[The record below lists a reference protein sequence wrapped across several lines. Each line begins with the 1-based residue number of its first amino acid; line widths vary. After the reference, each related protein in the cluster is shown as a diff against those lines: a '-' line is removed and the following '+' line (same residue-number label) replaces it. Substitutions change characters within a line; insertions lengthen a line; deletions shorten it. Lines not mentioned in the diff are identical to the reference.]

1 MDLSM
6 SAAEVAAFLGGTL
19 VGDPNVVVRGVSKIE
34 DAAPGDV
41 SFIANAKYV
50 RYLNTTAAGIVLVAP
65 GTYDR
70 ETCSRT
76 VIEIADPYHGF
87 LRLLE
92 RYYPRQLWLA
102 AGIDSTAVIS
112 PDAVVAADA
121 TIGAFVFI
129 GPRCCIGSRTTIYPH
144 VVMAADVRIG
154 EECEIHSH
162 VSLREGVR
170 VGNRVI
176 IQNGAVIGSDGFGFA
191 LREAEYEKVPQMGT
205 VVIEDDVEI
214 GANTTIDRATLGQT
228 VIGRGTK
235 LDNLIQVAHNV
246 KIGSHTGIAAQA
258 GISGSTKIGDRCQI
272 GGQAGMVGHL
282 RVGNDVKIA
291 AQSGVGSDVADGEIV
306 AGSPAR
312 PLTVW
317 RRLEA
322 SLSRLPGLFHRVR
335 DLETAVFGKDT
346 RGKPKSE

>member
-1 MDLSM
+1 M

-19 VGDPNVVVRGVSKIE
+19 VGDPDVIVCGVSKIE
-34 DAAPGDV
+34 EAAPGDV
-41 SFIANAKYV
+41 SFIANAKYA
-50 RYLNTTAAGIVLVAP
+50 RYLKTTAAGIVLVAP

-76 VIEIADPYHGF
+76 VIEVADPYHGF

-92 RYYPRQLWLA
+92 RYYPRQSWLA
-102 AGIDSTAVIS
+102 AGIDPSAVIS
-112 PDAVVAADA
+112 PEAVVASDA
-121 TIGAFVFI
+121 IIGAFVFV
-129 GPRCCIGSRTTIYPH
+129 GPRCRIGARTTIYPH
-144 VVMAADVRIG
+144 VVMAADVQIG
-154 EECEIHSH
+154 EDCEIHSH
-162 VSLREGVR
+162 VSLREGVCI
-170 VGNRVI
+170 GNRVI

-191 LREAEYEKVPQMGT
+191 LNEAEYKKVPQMGT

-214 GANTTIDRATLGQT
+214 GANTAIDRATLGKT

-246 KIGSHTGIAAQA
+246 TIGSHTGIAAQT
-258 GISGSTKIGDRCQI
+258 GISGSTRIGDRCQI
-272 GGQAGMVGHL
+272 GGQVGLVGHL
-282 RVGNDVKIA
+282 KIGNDVKIA
-291 AQSGVGSDVADGEIV
+291 AQSGVGSDAADGEIV

-335 DLETAVFGKDT
+335 DIEAAVFGKDS
-346 RGKPKSE
+346 RGKQKSE